1 MPSEG
6 EPHIL
11 AEIAE
16 RHARIGREQLALLRA
31 IGRLDPEAPWVR
43 EGARDLPHLL
53 AMRLGIS
60 EWKAR
65 RWVAAARR
73 LPELPGVADALAS
86 GALSLDKVVELTRFA
101 APEDEARLI
110 RWARHVSVWAI
121 RRRGDLVERAPVR
134 EDRRAQR
141 DRRVEWWFLQDE
153 RRFGLLA
160 HLPAAEGAAVA
171 AALERWSERVPAA
184 PDEEGSPPDLPARRA
199 DALVA
204 MAQASLA
211 AEDRADR
218 PTVVV
223 HTRLEPS
230 GGPTPGAELERG
242 PVLHPETARRLSC
255 DARVQVVLEDGHGN
269 ALRVSPIRRFP
280 PEWMLRQLRYR
291 DRGCVFPGC
300 GTTAFTVAHHLR
312 HWSRGG
318 PTELAN
324 LALLCSFHHR
334 LVHEEG
340 WRLHRDGDVFAWR
353 RPDGRPYRPGP
364 PPPAPAAP
372 PPRRPALAAAV
383 PARSAPGPAP

>member
-1 MPSEG
+1 MGQG
-6 EPHIL
+6 EPQVL

-16 RHARIGREQLALLRA
+16 RHARIGREQLELLRA
-31 IGRLDPEAPWVR
+31 IGRIAPDEPWVH

-73 LPELPGVADALAS
+73 LPELPAIQEALAS
-86 GALSLDKVVELTRFA
+86 GVLSLDKVVELTRFA
-101 APEDEARLI
+101 KPHDERRLI

-121 RRRGDLVERAPVR
+121 RRRGDLIEHAPVR
-134 EDRRAQR
+134 EDREAQR
-141 DRRVEWWFLQDE
+141 ARRVEWWFLKDE

-160 HLPAAEGAAVA
+160 SLPAAEGAVVA
-171 AALERWSERVPAA
+171 AAIERFSEQVPATPGPA
-184 PDEEGSPPDLPARRA
+184 DADARRA

-204 MAQASLA
+204 VAHAALA
-211 AEDRADR
+211 AEARPDR

-223 HTRLEPS
+223 HTRLEP
-230 GGPTPGAELERG
+230 GPTPGAELERG

-255 DARVQVVLEDGHGN
+255 DARVQVVIEDGFGD
-269 ALRVSPIRRFP
+269 AVRVSPVRRFP

-300 GTTAFTVAHHLR
+300 GTTAFTVAHHIR

-318 PTELAN
+318 PTTLDN

-334 LVHEEG
+334 LVHEDG
-340 WRLHRDGDVFAWR
+340 WRLRREHGLFTWH
-353 RPDGRPYRPGP
+353 RPDGRPYRPEP
-364 PPPAPAAP
+364 PPPARAEARPCE
-372 PPRRPALAAAV
+372 RVPALAGAGTAA
-383 PARSAPGPAP
+383 GPQRDPP